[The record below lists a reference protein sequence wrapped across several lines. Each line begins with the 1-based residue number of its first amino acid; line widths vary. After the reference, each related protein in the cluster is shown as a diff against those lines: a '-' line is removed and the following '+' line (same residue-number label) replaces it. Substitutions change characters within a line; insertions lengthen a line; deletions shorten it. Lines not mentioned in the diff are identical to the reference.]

1 MEKMNSWD
9 IITAQG
15 KKVQNGWKSLAETH
29 DVSISV
35 TGMPALSTYS
45 FNSES
50 AIEYKTFVA
59 QEMLK
64 KGFLASTNFYA
75 CTEHKDKN
83 IDDYFNA
90 LDGVYKTISDCEKGN
105 KNILDLLEGPICHS
119 GFKRL
124 N

>member
-1 MEKMNSWD
+1 
-9 IITAQG
+9 
-15 KKVQNGWKSLAETH
+15 
-29 DVSISV
+29 
-35 TGMPALSTYS
+35 
-45 FNSES
+45 
-50 AIEYKTFVA
+50 
-59 QEMLK
+59 MLK